1 MLLIRPFRFQNN
13 ASRRDTNNYSLG
25 REWDWG
31 GEREEGGGGG
41 VRARGEG
48 GEVRGRTCLGNWNHE
63 YRR

>member
-31 GEREEGGGGG
+31 GEREGGGRGNE
-41 VRARGEG
+41 GEG
-48 GEVRGRTCLGNWNHE
+48 RGRGVRGRTCLGNWNHE